1 MMDHID
7 TFLTKSSLKG
17 LRTLLMGMRVIDE
30 DEYKSFA
37 AKVAEAEKDVL
48 QRDKLLDKIYD
59 EFERNLVILGATSVE
74 DRL

>member
-48 QRDKLLDKIYD
+48 
-59 EFERNLVILGATSVE
+59 
-74 DRL
+74 